1 MNGRRKVPSTIPR
14 SRSAGRSQF
23 GWMVLSVAVL
33 LVGLSGCAALTGG
46 FAANDPFRGQAERQ
60 LTVRVENTGNEEVAV
75 TALAPGRRTSLG
87 RIQGRSVRQF
97 SVPWSSI
104 QDVRFQ
110 IEPLGG
116 RRTTTAGIA
125 VGPGEFVQL
134 VVTQP
139 ADRSYVRR

>member
-1 MNGRRKVPSTIPR
+1 
-14 SRSAGRSQF
+14 
-23 GWMVLSVAVL
+23 
-33 LVGLSGCAALTGG
+33 LTGG

-60 LTVRVENTGNEEVAV
+60 LTVRVENTGTEEVSV
-75 TALAPGRRTSLG
+75 LALGPGRRTSLG

-97 SVPWSSI
+97 SVPWSSV

-116 RRTTTAGIA
+116 RRVTTAGIV
-125 VGPGEFVQL
+125 VGPGEFIQL

-139 ADRSYVRR
+139 VDRSYVRR